1 LDGRDKKDVVSG
13 LSTHSSPASLS
24 HHHWVLIDTYSLF
37 SACDE
42 TSVFSLCVPNISII
56 NRGLFII
63 SFLVLL
69 GLLGCQSYFNFE
81 FLPKNKS
88 YVRLKKSS
96 HTPLTFY
103 LYFILAELIVIV
115 LQDLAELAALN
126 GMTILLIVFVIWKD
140 EQVEEKAKLIEF
152 ACLAVVM
159 SGFLIVDA
167 MQISQCQI

>member
-1 LDGRDKKDVVSG
+1 M
-13 LSTHSSPASLS
+13 
-24 HHHWVLIDTYSLF
+24 
-37 SACDE
+37 
-42 TSVFSLCVPNISII
+42 
-56 NRGLFII
+56 
-63 SFLVLL
+63 
-69 GLLGCQSYFNFE
+69 
-81 FLPKNKS
+81 
-88 YVRLKKSS
+88 RLKKSS